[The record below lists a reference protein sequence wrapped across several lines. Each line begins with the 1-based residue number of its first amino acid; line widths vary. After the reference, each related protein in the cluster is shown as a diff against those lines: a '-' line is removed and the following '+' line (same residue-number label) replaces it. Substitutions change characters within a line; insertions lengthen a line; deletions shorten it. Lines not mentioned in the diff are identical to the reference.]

1 MNDNEIPRLIDWL
14 KSHGH
19 TEKEIVE
26 CIYYVTK
33 GKEPEEDDK
42 E

>member
-14 KSHGH
+14 RSHGH
-19 TEKEIVE
+19 TNDEIIE

-33 GKEPEEDDK
+33 GKTSSEEL
-42 E
+42 